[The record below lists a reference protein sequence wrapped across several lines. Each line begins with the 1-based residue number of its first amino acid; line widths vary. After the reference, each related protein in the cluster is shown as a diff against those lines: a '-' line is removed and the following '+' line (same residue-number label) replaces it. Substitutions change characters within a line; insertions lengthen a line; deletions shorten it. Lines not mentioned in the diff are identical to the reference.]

1 MFNHTNI
8 CYRHAARSRAGHVD
22 SFHVGRSFYFA
33 PRGFSCFGWGDS
45 DTFCYRHYAP
55 LGLDMALLMEL
66 GILFLLENYAPVGA
80 AIDLNYQGI
89 VEADVADQAIIV
101 ERLFHR

>member
-1 MFNHTNI
+1 MPPIAGWGSMRAIF
-8 CYRHAARSRAGHVD
+8 YRHCARSRAIHVAPKGAGC
-22 SFHVGRSFYFA
+22 STWAVRSTDISPVA
-33 PRGFSCFGWGDS
+33 
-45 DTFCYRHYAP
+45 
-55 LGLDMALLMEL
+55 GLNISILTEL
-66 GILFLLENYAPVGA
+66 GIFFLLENYAPVGA